1 MYKSLIS
8 GSNNPFTGRSWSI
21 QYPYAIKYLE
31 PTMSSSDRGP
41 LGNGKIDDE
50 KDLPLVL
57 TTDWDGPNDPKN
69 PKNFPPWRKWVMVF
83 TVSFSSLC
91 VTCTS
96 ALYSSIYGQITDQF
110 HISELAATVGLSLFI
125 FGMGVGPMFVAP
137 ISEFYGRRPVYFVSL
152 ALFTIWLIPCAA
164 ANNFGTMLAGRMLGG
179 LTSAA
184 FQSVAGGTI
193 GDLFT
198 RETLQ
203 LPMMVYTATPFAGPV
218 LGPLLGGFI
227 NSFASWR
234 WSFYVIII
242 WSASLWVITILFM
255 KETYAPVLLRKKAL
269 HLQTTLGEGV
279 DGGAAVQ
286 PRAASM
292 QQALLRSMYRP
303 FLLLFLEPM
312 CFCLCLYT
320 AVIIGTLYLFFG
332 AFPLVFSNL
341 YGFNLWQIGVTFLGQ
356 LIGTFLGVALDP
368 LWRWNL
374 QRLIRKYSADGKEFR
389 PEYRLPPAILGAPL
403 ITVGLFWFGWSS
415 TASIHWIMPVIGSV
429 FFGLGVFL
437 VFQGVITFLVDAYPL
452 YAASALAANAFLR
465 SSFAAAFP
473 LFGVQM
479 YEALGYQWATSLL
492 AFLTVAMLPFPYIFY
507 RFGPQIRAKS
517 RFATVKQPPL

>member
-1 MYKSLIS
+1 
-8 GSNNPFTGRSWSI
+8 
-21 QYPYAIKYLE
+21 
-31 PTMSSSDRGP
+31 MSSSAP
-41 LGNGKIDDE
+41 ISSTEKKIGE
-50 KDLPLVL
+50 KNDLLA
-57 TTDWDGPNDPKN
+57 DWDGPDDPEN
-69 PKNFPPWRKWVMVF
+69 PKNFATWRKWVIVI
-83 TVSFSSLC
+83 TVSSSSLC

-96 ALYSSIYGQITDQF
+96 ALYSSIYNQITVQF
-110 HISELAATVGLSLFI
+110 HISELVATVGLSLFI

-137 ISEFYGRRPVYFVSL
+137 ISEFYGRRPIYFVSL

-164 ANNFGTMLAGRMLGG
+164 ADNFGTMLAGRMLGG
-179 LTSAA
+179 LSSAA

-218 LGPLLGGFI
+218 LGPLIGGFI
-227 NSFASWR
+227 NSFTSWR

-242 WSASLWVITILFM
+242 WSSSLWLVTIIFM

-269 HLQTTLGEGV
+269 RRHAASAECDTGAGA
-279 DGGAAVQ
+279 DAAVLQ
-286 PRAASM
+286 PQAVSM

-312 CFCLCLYT
+312 CLCLCVYT
-320 AVIIGTLYLFFG
+320 AIIIGTLYLFFG

-341 YGFNLWQIGVTFLGQ
+341 YGFNLWQIGLTFLGQ

-374 QRLIRKYSADGKEFR
+374 KRLVRTKSSDEKEVFLPEFR
-389 PEYRLPPAILGAPL
+389 LPLAILGAPL

-415 TASIHWIMPVIGSV
+415 TASVHWIMPIIGSV
-429 FFGLGVFL
+429 FFGCGVFL

-473 LFGVQM
+473 LFGIQSNV
-479 YEALGYQWATSLL
+479 
-492 AFLTVAMLPFPYIFY
+492 
-507 RFGPQIRAKS
+507 
-517 RFATVKQPPL
+517 

>member
-1 MYKSLIS
+1 MLLSAPK
-8 GSNNPFTGRSWSI
+8 
-21 QYPYAIKYLE
+21 
-31 PTMSSSDRGP
+31 SSSDK
-41 LGNGKIDDE
+41 KICE
-50 KDLPLVL
+50 MNSPVI
-57 TTDWDGPNDPKN
+57 TTDWDGPDDPEN
-69 PKNFPPWRKWVMVF
+69 PKNFALWRKWVMVF

-96 ALYSSIYGQITDQF
+96 ALYSSMYEQITVQF

-137 ISEFYGRRPVYFVSL
+137 ISEFYGRRPIYIVSL
-152 ALFTIWLIPCAA
+152 ALFTIWLIPCAV
-164 ANNFGTMLAGRMLGG
+164 ANNFETMLAGRMLGG

-203 LPMMVYTATPFAGPV
+203 LPMMIYTATPFAGPV
-218 LGPLLGGFI
+218 LGPLIGGFI
-227 NSFASWR
+227 NSFTSWR

-242 WSASLWVITILFM
+242 WSASLWVVTITFM
-255 KETYAPVLLRKKAL
+255 KETYAPVLLQKKAL
-269 HLQTTLGEGV
+269 RLQAALTESCATWQPGTL
-279 DGGAAVQ
+279 
-286 PRAASM
+286 SM
-292 QQALLRSMYRP
+292 RKVFLRSMYRP
-303 FLLLFLEPM
+303 FLLLCLEPM
-312 CFCLCLYT
+312 CLCLCLYT

-341 YGFNLWQIGVTFLGQ
+341 YGFNLWQIGLTFLGQ
-356 LIGTFLGVALDP
+356 LIGTLLGVCLNP
-368 LWRWNL
+368 LWGWNL
-374 QRLIRKYSADGKEFR
+374 HRLVRKHSPDGKAII

-403 ITVGLFWFGWSS
+403 ITIGLFWFGWSS
-415 TASIHWIMPVIGSV
+415 SASVSTEFSFPSRYLTDIPMQVHWIMPIMGSV

-473 LFGVQM
+473 LFGIQM
-479 YEALGYQWATSLL
+479 YEALGYQWATSFL
-492 AFLTVAMLPFPYIFY
+492 AFLTVAMLPLP
-507 RFGPQIRAKS
+507 
-517 RFATVKQPPL
+517 

>member
-1 MYKSLIS
+1 MSLS
-8 GSNNPFTGRSWSI
+8 ASN
-21 QYPYAIKYLE
+21 
-31 PTMSSSDRGP
+31 SSSDKTVGGVNNP
-41 LGNGKIDDE
+41 SVVI
-50 KDLPLVL
+50 
-57 TTDWDGPNDPKN
+57 TADWDGPDDPKN
-69 PKNFPPWRKWVMVF
+69 PKNFALWRKWVMVF

-96 ALYSSIYGQITDQF
+96 ALYSSIYGQITAQF
-110 HISELAATVGLSLFI
+110 HISELVATVGLSLFI

-137 ISEFYGRRPVYFVSL
+137 ISEFYGRRPIYIASL

-164 ANNFGTMLAGRMLGG
+164 ANNFGTLLAGRMLGG

-203 LPMMVYTATPFAGPV
+203 LPMMIYTATPFAGPV
-218 LGPLLGGFI
+218 LGPLIGGFI
-227 NSFASWR
+227 NSFTSWR

-242 WSASLWVITILFM
+242 WSASLWVVMLLFM

-269 HLQTTLGEGV
+269 RLQ
-279 DGGAAVQ
+279 AASDKSGTPVQ
-286 PRAASM
+286 PGALSM
-292 QQALLRSMYRP
+292 QKVFLRSMYRP
-303 FLLLFLEPM
+303 FLLLLLEPM
-312 CFCLCLYT
+312 CLCLCLYT

-341 YGFNLWQIGVTFLGQ
+341 YGFNLWQIGLTFLGQ
-356 LIGTFLGVALDP
+356 LVGTFLGVFLNP
-368 LWRWNL
+368 LWGWNL
-374 QRLIRKYSADGKEFR
+374 QRLVQKHSPDGKEII

-403 ITVGLFWFGWSS
+403 ITIGLFWFGWSS
-415 TASIHWIMPVIGSV
+415 TASVHWIMPIIGSV

-473 LFGVQM
+473 LFGIQM

-492 AFLTVAMLPFPYIFY
+492 AFLTVAMLPLPYIFY
-507 RFGPQIRAKS
+507 RFGPRIRAKS
-517 RFATVKQPPL
+517 RFAAVNQPLL